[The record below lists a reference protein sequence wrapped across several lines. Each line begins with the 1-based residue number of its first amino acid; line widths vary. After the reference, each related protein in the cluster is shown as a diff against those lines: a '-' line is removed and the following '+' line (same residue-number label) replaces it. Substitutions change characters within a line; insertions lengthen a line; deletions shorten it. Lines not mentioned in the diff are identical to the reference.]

1 MNTSYKLIIMN
12 SSTEIISILQSLGLP
27 TTCPGLQPKHI
38 RALMTSDKK
47 KRDGGLTFA
56 LPTAIG
62 AVEYGLTLDESL
74 LAEVIAEVVE

>member
-1 MNTSYKLIIMN
+1 
-12 SSTEIISILQSLGLP
+12 
-27 TTCPGLQPKHI
+27 
-38 RALMTSDKK
+38 MTNDKK

-74 LAEVIAEVVE
+74 IAEVITEVVE